1 MAQFFKKYIT
11 HYEELL
17 RVWIMLKNRK
27 ISLAEGD
34 QQPEWPNNRTNI
46 EYFHALCFVNCLR

>member
-1 MAQFFKKYIT
+1 MAQFLKKYIT

-17 RVWIMLKNRK
+17 LVWIVLKNRK

-34 QQPEWPNNRTNI
+34 QQPEWPNNRTNM
-46 EYFHALCFVNCLR
+46 EFFMLFAS